1 MTTTT
6 NTALGMLAAI
16 LEHPE
21 ADDLR
26 LIFADWLDDHDEEE
40 RAEFIRSQVE
50 LYATYGKRLNR
61 LRPIVPTHECVEC
74 GALWERHYLGWSL
87 ASDRAE
93 QCCDNEVMGG
103 QIVPIPPAMNNWFKR
118 ELELSFSLLR
128 RLSDGLIP
136 GAAMSHP
143 SPNNPLPYFV
153 LPGPVYANILFR
165 RGFVAEIHAP
175 LAVLQQHL
183 PALVRQHPIEMVRAT
198 DKEPECR
205 MSRENVVVWWGIE
218 HGHFDASDF
227 VPYDVW
233 ELMPGEPN
241 WEFPH
246 AKDYH
251 TVEAAHAALSVAL
264 LKLVRG

>member
-6 NTALGMLAAI
+6 NTAQGLLADI
-16 LEHPE
+16 IEHPE
-21 ADDLR
+21 DDDLR
-26 LIFADWLDDHDEEE
+26 LIYADFLDDHDEEE

-183 PALVRQHPIEMVRAT
+183 PALVRQHPIERVRAT
-198 DKEPECR
+198 DKEPEFFEDLSNPWTWWR
-205 MSRENVVVWWGIE
+205 HGDRAGSIGSGLWAKLDGHVV
-218 HGHFDASDF
+218 DAVDS
-227 VPYDVW
+227 VSS
-233 ELMPGEPN
+233 G
-241 WEFPH
+241 
-246 AKDYH
+246 KDYP
-251 TVEAAHAALSVAL
+251 TAEAAHEALSVAL
-264 LKLVRG
+264 LTLARR